1 MSGPD
6 IVTWVACDSSRV
18 RYFNTSPRRHR
29 SSFDAAPTLVHVG
42 TGPALSIRTEGLAE
56 SEEQRS
62 VLSCCTY
69 LN

>member
-1 MSGPD
+1 MSGLD
-6 IVTWVACDSSRV
+6 IVTWVARDSSRV
-18 RYFNTSPRRHR
+18 RCSDTGPHRHQ

-42 TGPALSIRTEGLAE
+42 TGPASSIRAEGLTE